1 MIAAIDAGGA
11 ATEEDVMAE
20 YVIQRIGSEVPGVKV
35 PRWFGGF
42 ATLTMPRWTGDR
54 AEAMRFPDR
63 TRRKGHARTHR
74 PRGGSVPGR
83 DGRMIAILAA
93 RR

>member
-1 MIAAIDAGGA
+1 MISAIDAGGA
-11 ATEEDVMAE
+11 AAEEDVMAE

-54 AEAMRFPDR
+54 AEAMRFP
-63 TRRKGHARTHR
+63 TE
-74 PRGGSVPGR
+74 
-83 DGRMIAILAA
+83 LAA
-93 RR
+93 KDMLGRIAHAQDQYQIMTDA